1 MSVRWTNLSQRP
13 RTATYDIPRETRS
26 RTAKRAQIEPTGSP
40 GTAFPFSQKMTI
52 LPLLPIFAIEIIAT
66 GLVHQCVKQVLQR
79 VVSIYY
85 NVYRIRNLPPRRAA
99 VRPQGHARYRA
110 SAPTVAVRQECVLT
124 HTLSC
129 IRLAVA
135 LAIPDTRRACA
146 ANSIRRRLLSAAL
159 RCHPASKTGSDQH
172 KPAVHWAV
180 AGGEHGA

>member
-1 MSVRWTNLSQRP
+1 M
-13 RTATYDIPRETRS
+13 
-26 RTAKRAQIEPTGSP
+26 
-40 GTAFPFSQKMTI
+40 
-52 LPLLPIFAIEIIAT
+52 PLLLALLLARSKVEYTGAHERTLDEFVPTSTHSDLRYPERDAVPYRKTSANRANGLTRDRFPILTKNDDLTIT
-66 GLVHQCVKQVLQR
+66 
-79 VVSIYY
+79 IYLL

-99 VRPQGHARYRA
+99 VRPQGHAGYRA